1 MTALKTSV
9 ISMLRARNF
18 SIQSVTD
25 IAEVSIDIGLGVTI
39 PGHEAAKFTR
49 KQDSLHGLVVKREHS
64 EQSFPYLLATQ
75 FCAGTV
81 FGKDGEGIGAV
92 MP

>member
-9 ISMLRARNF
+9 ISMLPPRKV
-18 SIQSVTD
+18 SITD
-25 IAEVSIDIGLGVTI
+25 IAEMAIDIGLGSAV
-39 PGHEAAKFTR
+39 PSHKVAKFSR
-49 KQDSLHGLVVKREHS
+49 KQDSLHALVVERECS

-75 FCAGTV
+75 FCACTV
-81 FGKDGEGIGAV
+81 FGEDGEGIGAV